1 MIFANFYINGG
12 VFMDSL
18 GYFGK
23 WFPTEHKKY
32 TAFIVM
38 MYVGIVATVL
48 GTLLELLLK
57 ALGMA
62 GIFGMPAGLRRTV
75 SVLNFFSTIDSLVTL
90 ALFVII
96 IYLLYKTRALV
107 YLLKMWLGYFVVSLL
122 LGLITFIFNSTV
134 AAVLFIIGI
143 IATIYVNR
151 KRWHYISRYRRYIYY
166 VLGSWAVCLLGTL
179 MVVGYIISS
188 ISRIFFG
195 MAGGGYGT
203 LVGYAVL
210 ILFLW
215 LLPTFCQH
223 YIYRREEAKGTSF
236 YQAFRLLNTVPLTA
250 LFFIFGIS
258 SLANIGTL
266 SGENMFT
273 SFDFDY
279 DGDNHADFQNSNY
292 GISTQNVNQVN
303 NFSQPDAAPA
313 GDLRCPQ
320 CGQPV
325 AASDA
330 FCSHCGTAL
339 HRCPHCG
346 HFVEK
351 DAKFCP
357 ACGTPLNKAQDAA
370 AVSQTMQSAAP
381 AASVQEIL
389 PAEPSQRPSLL
400 QQFEAHKKAVI
411 AAAVVVILAI
421 AGGFWYGHSQSQKK
435 ALPQGTGS
443 AAAAQKT
450 ADSELSLN
458 GVYLGESWAEAKEG
472 LGREL
477 GTSNGKDGSLHHKFT
492 DMEVV
497 VKDDKVVTLVSSSE
511 AAQTKRGLHQGS
523 SLDDVINA
531 YGDDYQASEY
541 GAQTHYEYAF
551 KTDDGQDALL
561 RFAVSKNS
569 KTVEY
574 ISVRV
579 VDSKAEGAKKA
590 FLAYHKAISDHQ
602 LQTAYGLL
610 TPAFQNSVG
619 GYDGYAPGYDNT
631 ISSQVSNLRQ
641 IAAGADKTTFSFS
654 LKARDKIPGST
665 KVKVQTFNGQV
676 TMVKDGSDWK
686 IGEMS
691 AKKTGEHVE

>member
-1 MIFANFYINGG
+1 
-12 VFMDSL
+12 MDSL
-18 GYFGK
+18 GYFGR

-48 GTLLELLLK
+48 GALLEFLLK
-57 ALGMA
+57 AVGMM
-62 GIFGMPAGLRRTV
+62 GLFGMPAGLRRTM

-122 LGLITFIFNSTV
+122 LGLIAFIFNGTV

-151 KRWHYISRYRRYIYY
+151 RRWHYISRYRRYIYY
-166 VLGSWAVCLLGTL
+166 ILGSWAVCFFGTL
-179 MVVGYIISS
+179 LVVSYIISS
-188 ISRIFFG
+188 VSRIFFG
-195 MAGGGYGT
+195 MASGGYGT

-210 ILFLW
+210 VVFLW

-279 DGDNHADFQNSNY
+279 DGDNHAAFQNENNNMSMR
-292 GISTQNVNQVN
+292 NVNEVN
-303 NFSQPDAAPA
+303 GFSQTDGVPVAE
-313 GDLRCPQ
+313 LCCPR

-325 AASDA
+325 AADDA
-330 FCSHCGTAL
+330 FCSHCGAAL

-346 HFVEK
+346 HFVEN

-357 ACGTPLNKAQDAA
+357 ACGTPLNKAQHAEA
-370 AVSQTMQSAAP
+370 LSQPVQP
-381 AASVQEIL
+381 AASVPDAIPEVSRPKTAV
-389 PAEPSQRPSLL
+389 PAASPQGPSLL
-400 QQFEAHKKAVI
+400 QQLEDHKKAVI

-421 AGGFWYGHSQSQKK
+421 AGGFWYGHSQNRTK
-435 ALPQGTGS
+435 ALPQANGG
-443 AAAAQKT
+443 AAAVQKT

-458 GVYLGESWAEAKEG
+458 GVYLGESWDEAKEG
-472 LGREL
+472 LGREV
-477 GTSNGKDGSLHHKFT
+477 GTSDGKDGSVHHKFT

-497 VKDDKVVTLVSSSE
+497 VKEDKVTALVSSS
-511 AAQTKRGLHQGS
+511 ADAKTKRGLHQGS

-531 YGDDYQASEY
+531 YGDDYQDSEY
-541 GAQTHYEYAF
+541 GSQIHYEYAF

-574 ISVRV
+574 ISARV
-579 VDSKAEGAKKA
+579 IDSKAEGAKKA
-590 FLAYHKAISDHQ
+590 FLAYHKAISEHQ

-610 TPAFQNSVG
+610 TPSFQASVG
-619 GYDGYAPGYDNT
+619 GYDGYAPGYANT
-631 ISSQVSNLRQ
+631 ISSQVSNLKQ
-641 IAAGADKTTFSFS
+641 LAAGADKTTFSFS
-654 LKARDKIPGST
+654 LKARDRIPGST
-665 KVKVQTFNGQV
+665 KVKVQNFNGQV
-676 TMVKDGSDWK
+676 TMVKDGNDWK